1 MAQDLTIRLLGRPK
15 VTEDNQAG
23 FNTVVRKY
31 VVQGPRASKAGI
43 EDVNNPL
50 FLPVGTADEEFSDYK
65 LVNQSIEPAQGS
77 MDRAYVNRSYVDLRE
92 RWVSESV
99 TQTPD
104 LFKLNRKFVVLRG
117 QDDVHG
123 YSAAAWAKHPSNA
136 AVKNPSEDAWD
147 YAPVP
152 VTNGQPTTRNMS
164 FNSAAAD
171 GLTYTPH
178 VSING
183 TAQTFA
189 RYMQSVSVAETGLG
203 SWLPGK
209 ASVQMAAPGIDVW
222 DVEWLTHGEPYWTFG
237 TTSQRGGSGKSQSMT
252 IVDFDYLGLKLSTVG
267 GSSGSSST
275 SNTKAKT
282 YNFFVVASEMPESV
296 AKVAGGSG
304 TSGGGGTPSVNLDF
318 HIQGYE
324 GRGWTFKQFIKNAV
338 WTINS
343 SEMLQFPTYG
353 GGTVAVGE
361 KDPYIL
367 KFNKGPFEAGVGYVG
382 GGKFANVD
390 GSNLPMF
397 QGAIISN
404 IGGQIT
410 WTGTQVTAYSSGG
423 SNTYVSNIV
432 ATKINPIHSY
442 GSSKIWKVQITYVG

>member
-15 VTEDNQAG
+15 VTKDSQAG
-23 FNTVVRKY
+23 FNTLVRRY
-31 VVQGPRASKAGI
+31 VAQGPRASKAGI
-43 EDVNNPL
+43 EDPDNPL
-50 FLPVGTADEEFSDYK
+50 FLPVGSVDEEFGNYK
-65 LVNQSIEPAQGS
+65 LVNQNIEPAQGS
-77 MDRAYVNRSYVDLRE
+77 VDRAYLNRTFVDLRE

-123 YSAAAWAKHPSNA
+123 YSSAAWAKHPSNA

-152 VTNGQPTTRNMS
+152 VTNGQPMTRNMS
-164 FNSAAAD
+164 FNSASDD

-178 VSING
+178 VSIAG

-189 RYMQSVSVAETGLG
+189 RYMQGVSVAETGLG
-203 SWLPGK
+203 NWLRGK

-222 DVEWLTHGEPYWTFG
+222 DVEWVTHGEPYWTFG
-237 TTSQRGGSGKSQSMT
+237 TTSQRGGGKSQAMT
-252 IVDFDYLGLKLSTVG
+252 IVDFDHLGLKLSTVG
-267 GSSGSSST
+267 AGGNSSS
-275 SNTKAKT
+275 SAVQAKT
-282 YNFFVVASEMPESV
+282 YNFFIVADKLPDSV
-296 AKVAGGSG
+296 AQVAGGSG
-304 TSGGGGTPSVNLDF
+304 TSGGGGSPSVNLDF

-338 WTINS
+338 WTINTQ
-343 SEMLQFPTYG
+343 EMLEFPTYG
-353 GGTVAVGE
+353 GQKLAVGE
-361 KDPYIL
+361 KDPYIM
-367 KFNKGPFEAGVGYVG
+367 KFDKGPFEAGVGYVG

-397 QGAIISN
+397 QNAIISN

-410 WTGTQVTAYSSGG
+410 WTGTQLTVYTSGA
-423 SNTYVSNIV
+423 SKTYVSNIV
-432 ATKINPIHSY
+432 STKISPIFNY
-442 GSSKIWKVQITYVG
+442 GSQKIWKVQITYVG

>member
-15 VTEDNQAG
+15 ITKDSQVG
-23 FNTVVRKY
+23 FNTLVRRY
-31 VVQGPRASKAGI
+31 VAQGPRASKAGI
-43 EDVNNPL
+43 DDPSNPL
-50 FLPVGTADEEFSDYK
+50 FLNVGSADEEFTEYK
-65 LVNQSIEPAQGS
+65 LVDQSIEPS
-77 MDRAYVNRSYVDLRE
+77 SSLDRAYVTRTYVDLRE

-136 AVKNPSEDAWD
+136 GVKNSSEDAWD

-152 VTNGQPTTRNMS
+152 VSLGQPTTRNMS
-164 FNSAAAD
+164 FNSAADD
-171 GLTYTPH
+171 GLETTPF
-178 VSING
+178 VSIAG
-183 TAQTFA
+183 TAQPFA
-189 RYMQSVSVAETGLG
+189 TYMQSVSVAETGLG
-203 SWLPGK
+203 DWLPGK
-209 ASVQMAAPGIDVW
+209 ASVQMSAPGIDVW
-222 DVEWLTHGEPYWTFG
+222 DVEWITHGEPYWTFG
-237 TTSQRGGSGKSQSMT
+237 TTSQRGGGKSQSMT

-267 GSSGSSST
+267 GSGGSSSV
-275 SNTKAKT
+275 SAAKAKT
-282 YNFFVVASEMPESV
+282 YTFFVVAPEMPESV

-304 TSGGGGTPSVNLDF
+304 TAGGGGGPSVNLDF

-338 WTINS
+338 WTMNT
-343 SEMLQFPTYG
+343 SEMLNFPTYG
-353 GGTVAVGE
+353 GGSVAVGE

-382 GGKFANVD
+382 GGQFANVD

-432 ATKINPIHSY
+432 STKINPIHSY
-442 GSSKIWKVQITYVG
+442 GSNKIWKVQITYVG

>member
-15 VTEDNQAG
+15 VTRDSQAG
-23 FNTVVRKY
+23 FNTLVRRY
-31 VVQGPRASKAGI
+31 VAQGPRASKVGI
-43 EDVNNPL
+43 EDANNPL
-50 FLPVGTADEEFSDYK
+50 FLPVGTTDEEFSDYK

-152 VTNGQPTTRNMS
+152 VTNSQPTTRNMS
-164 FNSAAAD
+164 FNSAGDD

-178 VSING
+178 VSIAG
-183 TAQTFA
+183 TSQTFA
-189 RYMQSVSVAETGLG
+189 TYMQGVSVAETGLG
-203 SWLPGK
+203 NWLRGK

-222 DVEWLTHGEPYWTFG
+222 DVEWVTHGEPYWTFG
-237 TTSQRGGSGKSQSMT
+237 TTSQRGGGSSKTMT
-252 IVDFDYLGLKLSTVG
+252 VVDFDHRGLKLSSGG
-267 GSSGSSST
+267 GSSGNSSSVVKT
-275 SNTKAKT
+275 KT
-282 YNFFVVASEMPESV
+282 YNFFVVADELPESV
-296 AKVAGGSG
+296 AKVAGGS
-304 TSGGGGTPSVNLDF
+304 SNGGGGVMPSVKLDVT
-318 HIQGYE
+318 ITGYQGGSTSY
-324 GRGWTFKQFIKNAV
+324 TQFIKNGV
-338 WTINS
+338 WNINTTQHLS
-343 SEMLQFPTYG
+343 FPGQAG
-353 GGTVAVGE
+353 GDIKVGE

-367 KFNKGPFEAGVGYVG
+367 KFDYEPWYVRG
-382 GGKFANVD
+382 DDVMPITG
-390 GSNLPMF
+390 LPLF
-397 QGAIISN
+397 QGRPIAH

-410 WTGTQVTAYSSGG
+410 WTATQLSAYTNGTTQ
-423 SNTYVSNIV
+423 TYVSNAV
-432 ATKINPIHSY
+432 ATKISPVFNY
-442 GSSKIWKVQITYVG
+442 GLQKIWKVQITYVG

>member
-15 VTEDNQAG
+15 LSQDSQAG
-23 FNTVVRKY
+23 FHTLVRRY
-31 VVQGPRASKAGI
+31 VAQGPRASKGGI
-43 EDVNNPL
+43 EDANNPL
-50 FLPVGTADEEFSDYK
+50 FLPVGTTDEEFSDYK

-152 VTNGQPTTRNMS
+152 VTNGQPRTRNMS
-164 FNSAAAD
+164 FNSASDD
-171 GLTYTPH
+171 GLTYTPN
-178 VSING
+178 VSIAG
-183 TAQTFA
+183 TSQTFA
-189 RYMQSVSVAETGLG
+189 TYMQGVSVAETGLG
-203 SWLPGK
+203 SWLRGK

-222 DVEWLTHGEPYWTFG
+222 DVEWVTHGEPYWTFG
-237 TTSQRGGSGKSQSMT
+237 TTSQRGGGKSQAMT

-267 GSSGSSST
+267 SSGSSS
-275 SNTKAKT
+275 SSAVQAKT
-282 YNFFVVASEMPESV
+282 YNFFVVADELPDSV
-296 AKVAGGSG
+296 AQVAGGSG
-304 TSGGGGTPSVNLDF
+304 TAGGGSSPSVNLDF

-338 WTINS
+338 WTINTDANL
-343 SEMLQFPTYG
+343 EFPTYG
-353 GGTVAVGE
+353 GGLKTVGE
-361 KDPYIL
+361 KKPYQL
-367 KFNKGPFEAGVGYVG
+367 KFDSGPFEAGVGYVG

-390 GSNLPMF
+390 GANLPMF
-397 QGAIISN
+397 QNAIISN

-410 WTGTQVTAYSSGG
+410 WTGTQLTVYTSGSS
-423 SNTYVSNIV
+423 STIVSNIV
-432 ATKINPIHSY
+432 STKISPIFNY
-442 GSSKIWKVQITYVG
+442 GNQKIWKVQITYVG